1 MPVQHKIDGQYET
14 SYSSD
19 ARYVSVVER
28 NLLRALMEVQSNIDT
43 LIEMAGEVAEDGC
56 RYDLDSDLRQQIA
69 QTGAKLTDIHS
80 VTPKP
85 KLEVVR

>member
-1 MPVQHKIDGQYET
+1 MPVQQKISGEFVT
-14 SYSSD
+14 SFSED
-19 ARYVSVVER
+19 AQYVSVVER
-28 NLLRALMEVQSNIDT
+28 SLYRALLEVQSHIDT
-43 LIEMAGEVAEDGC
+43 LIEMAGEVAADGC

-69 QTGAKLTDIHS
+69 QTGAKLTEIHS